1 MTQNWISQVVSSM
14 GSMYNE
20 NSDIVS
26 YKKLWIKSWFKSKS
40 FCEYCSFL
48 FYDFWSQTVPIP
60 PEQIFLISLD
70 ETVSIL
76 FCNHYV

>member
-1 MTQNWISQVVSSM
+1 MTQNWISHVASSM

-26 YKKLWIKSWFKSKS
+26 YKKLWIKSL
-40 FCEYCSFL
+40 CEYCSFL
-48 FYDFWSQTVPIP
+48 FYDFWSQTIPIP
-60 PEQIFLISLD
+60 PEQIFLIPLD